1 MKTIMKQI
9 IVLACLILMFIPQ
22 GLKAQEKT
30 LNYNI
35 RVLGRDVGILTVS
48 ERIEG
53 GDTIVEALTDVN
65 VKIIFTYKVKFV
77 QKSIYRGGELLNS
90 SMLTYKKDK
99 LNSSTSM
106 TKKGNGYA
114 LSMDDESSYINNR
127 INYSGSLLYF
137 HEPLGISDLYYEIDG
152 EKKPITALGDHKYQ
166 VIDPHNGR
174 ESIYEY
180 EDGMLQRS
188 SVEHG
193 IATIYTERLPDEIS
207 F

>member
-53 GDTIVEALTDVN
+53 GDTIVEALTDVK

-127 INYSGSLLYF
+127 INL
-137 HEPLGISDLYYEIDG
+137 
-152 EKKPITALGDHKYQ
+152 
-166 VIDPHNGR
+166 
-174 ESIYEY
+174 
-180 EDGMLQRS
+180 
-188 SVEHG
+188 
-193 IATIYTERLPDEIS
+193 
-207 F
+207 